1 VVDLARKCH
10 LRWDRLS
17 LAVTRYDETRV
28 RKDARENG
36 PESVKLSPDEERGDR
51 YERCQ
56 FLLQT
61 MRKNDTSHSQG
72 ARKIHPPDLYDLPF
86 ISAPFELIQNAGVPG
101 ARLD

>member
-1 VVDLARKCH
+1 MGQRA
-10 LRWDRLS
+10 S
-17 LAVTRYDETRV
+17 
-28 RKDARENG
+28 
-36 PESVKLSPDEERGDR
+36 KLSPGGERGDC

-86 ISAPFELIQNAGVPG
+86 ISAPFELIQNVGVPG